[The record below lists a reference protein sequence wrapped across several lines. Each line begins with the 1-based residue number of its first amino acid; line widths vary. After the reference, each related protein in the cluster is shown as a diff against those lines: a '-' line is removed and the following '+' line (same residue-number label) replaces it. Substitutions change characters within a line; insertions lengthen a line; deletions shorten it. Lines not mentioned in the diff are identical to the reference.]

1 MKTSHV
7 WAFEYRVAV
16 GWSSPFLSSQNDTWN
31 GDGLCHPFLNNG
43 NGLLLPS
50 PWSPTTGDSYMEQTY
65 AKIITEAITN
75 FGMSSDPGQHI
86 FATLIDARAML
97 QVSCQGLG
105 HRWPSEDGMENIDF
119 INMVNPATNPTFR
132 LLVFKIPQRG
142 NLGKLAMVC
151 YVLTVH
157 RKG

>member
-1 MKTSHV
+1 MPPISEH
-7 WAFEYRVAV
+7 
-16 GWSSPFLSSQNDTWN
+16 
-31 GDGLCHPFLNNG
+31 NG

-105 HRWPSEDGMENIDF
+105 HR
-119 INMVNPATNPTFR
+119 
-132 LLVFKIPQRG
+132 
-142 NLGKLAMVC
+142 
-151 YVLTVH
+151 
-157 RKG
+157 